1 MKEFVRNPIDFF
13 MICSVA
19 FLVSLGFE
27 APQVG
32 LVGSLLM
39 IYALDRVRYVPSAT
53 VSFVCQLDVIGCV
66 YGIIW
71 HHWNF

>member
-39 IYALDRVRYVPSAT
+39 IYALDRVRYVPSVT
-53 VSFVCQLDVIGCV
+53 VSFVCLLDVIGCAA
-66 YGIIW
+66 GILMN
-71 HHWNF
+71 HWKF